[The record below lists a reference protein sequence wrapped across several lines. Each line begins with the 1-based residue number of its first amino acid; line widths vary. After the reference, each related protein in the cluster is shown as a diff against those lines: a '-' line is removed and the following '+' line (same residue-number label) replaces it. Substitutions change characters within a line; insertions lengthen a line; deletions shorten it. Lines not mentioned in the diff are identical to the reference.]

1 MTWIIAIALIMV
13 AAGGTVVA
21 LTNNPER
28 QAVTL
33 SLFGLL
39 LTLLFFLLSAPDV
52 ALSELAVGT
61 VVVPLIVM
69 LAVRKTRHVRKDA
82 DGGKPGEPGGSGESG
97 GSGGG
102 DDASEASE
110 SGEEAGEVESQEA
123 GEGEEAP
130 R

>member
-1 MTWIIAIALIMV
+1 MTWIIGIALIMV

-28 QAVTL
+28 QTVTL

-39 LTLLFFLLSAPDV
+39 LTLLFFLFSAPDV

-69 LAVRKTRHVRKDA
+69 LAVRKTRHVRKD
-82 DGGKPGEPGGSGESG
+82 GGKPREPGGTEG
-97 GSGGG
+97 
-102 DDASEASE
+102 
-110 SGEEAGEVESQEA
+110 AG
-123 GEGEEAP
+123 